1 MLEIRLS
8 KRKPELVKKPLEV
21 KINNYSCLN
30 AFKDLKAIDT
40 DNVVNVFIIIL
51 DVVLVYI
58 LDHVFCFLWELF
70 YILSDLNYSYSINRG
85 YKELIKN
92 HNFVRKYNDE
102 QLMEMALSVDKY
114 DSYRQV
120 KKKIL
125 EKYQRHLS
133 KNMAYKV
140 LEVRRNFPA

>member
-1 MLEIRLS
+1 MLEIRLC
-8 KRKPELVKKPLEV
+8 KKKPELSKKPLEV
-21 KINNYSCLN
+21 KINNYSYLN

-40 DNVVNVFIIIL
+40 DNLVNVFIIIL

-58 LDHVFCFLWELF
+58 LDHVFCFLWEFF
-70 YILSDLNYSYSINRG
+70 YILSDLNYAYSIKRG

-92 HNFVRKYNDE
+92 HNFVRKYSDE

-125 EKYQRHLS
+125 EKYQRHIS

-140 LEVRRNFPA
+140 LDVRRNFPA